1 VVAAVHT
8 EEIQS
13 ALPDRYRV
21 LREIGRG
28 GMAVVYLAE
37 DVPHER
43 EVAVKVLSPQLG
55 TAIDGERFRREIRIA
70 AQLSHPNILPAYDS
84 GGANGVL
91 FYVMPFVQGES
102 LRKRLDRVSQ
112 LTIED
117 AIAITCEVADALEYA
132 HGMGVVH
139 RDIKPE
145 NILLQSGHA
154 VVADFGIASVFED
167 NGSSRLTGT
176 GMSIGTAT
184 YMSPEQ
190 FSGQKVDGRSDM
202 YSLAC
207 VLYEMLVGAVP
218 FDGPNAMAIMAR
230 HTMQEVPSIR
240 MVRNAVPEELE
251 AIIMQA
257 MQKVPADRFASLGE
271 FKEALLGG
279 EHTAT
284 FIRSTRAYTAAYR
297 STHNR
302 RRVTPSRI
310 ALGGAIAAVLLTA
323 GILGARAVWPGGR
336 SALAGDANA
345 NRVGVLYFADDSKNG
360 QLRYLADGLT
370 ESLIDQLSQVSALD
384 VVSADGVRPF
394 RGASVPLDSISR
406 ALKVGTLVRGVV
418 EPGDKGVKVTVRL
431 TDPLSNT
438 DIAKKSID
446 LDTTDVANLQRQVAV
461 EVSEFLRSQLGNQ
474 VRLRDQRKS
483 TTNGEAWMLVQ
494 RAEKQRKDADSL
506 IAAHADAQAQLAFAQ
521 ADSFL
526 SRAERVDKGGFEAP
540 TVRSALALAHAQ
552 SIKRDQALL
561 ASVVDSGLA
570 FADRALATEP
580 RDADALQHKGELLF
594 LQYQQHLIADPGRA
608 ERVLA
613 QAESTLTKAVSIE
626 KNQAGAWAA
635 LSAIY
640 ARNSELQKANVA
652 AFNAYKA
659 DAYLSSAKTILT
671 RLFSTSYN
679 LESFPEAMQWCDEGS
694 RRFPRE
700 PYFVQ
705 CRLMMYLSKYKQ
717 PDIDSAWAYSRQYA
731 ALYPDSARV
740 VPRKKAE
747 VFVAGTLVRAGL
759 ADSARRVL
767 LRTRATPAEDPRH
780 DVQGYEVV
788 VRVMLGEQDEA
799 IRLIEDY
806 LTVNPEH
813 RKGFAARTV
822 WWWRDLQGNQKFQR
836 MIAGAH

>member
-1 VVAAVHT
+1 MHT

-21 LREIGRG
+21 IREIGRG
-28 GMAVVYLAE
+28 GMAIVYLAE
-37 DVPHER
+37 DIPHER

-55 TAIDGERFRREIRIA
+55 SAIDGERFRREIRIA

-132 HGMGVVH
+132 HGQGVVH

-154 VVADFGIASVFED
+154 VVADFGIARVFQDAGTE
-167 NGSSRLTGT
+167 RLTGT

-190 FSGQKVDGRSDM
+190 FSGEKVDGRSDM

-257 MQKVPADRFASLGE
+257 MQKVPADRFASVGD

-279 EHTAT
+279 GHTAT
-284 FIRSTRAYTAAYR
+284 FARTTRAYTSANRATR
-297 STHNR
+297 NR
-302 RRVTPSRI
+302 RRITPRRI
-310 ALGGAIAAVLLTA
+310 AVGASFAALLLTA
-323 GILGARAVWPGGR
+323 GIVGARAVWPANR

-345 NRVGVLYFADDSKNG
+345 NRVGVLYFVDESRNG

-370 ESLIDQLSQVSALD
+370 ESLIEQLSQVAALD

-394 RGASVPLDSISR
+394 RGASVALDSIAR
-406 ALKVGTLVRGVV
+406 VLKVNTVVRGVV
-418 EPGDKGVKVTVRL
+418 EPGDKGVRVTVRL
-431 TDPLSNT
+431 VDALSEV
-438 DIAKKSID
+438 DLAKKSME

-461 EVSEFLRSQLGNQ
+461 EVSEFLRRQLGDQ

-506 IAAHADAQAQLAFAQ
+506 VGAHADARAQVAFAQ

-526 SRAERVDKGGFEAP
+526 SRAEQIDTRGFEAP
-540 TVRSALALAHAQ
+540 TVRSALALARAQ
-552 SIKRDQALL
+552 SITRDPPLL
-561 ASVVDSGLA
+561 AAVVDSGLA
-570 FADRALATEP
+570 FANRALTAEP
-580 RDADALQHKGELLF
+580 RNADALQHKGELLF
-594 LQYQQHLIADPGRA
+594 LQYQQHLIADPRRA

-613 QAESTLTKAVSIE
+613 QAESTLTKAVSLE

-717 PDIDSAWAYSRQYA
+717 PDVDSAWSYARQYA
-731 ALYPDSARV
+731 ALYPDSAHA
-740 VPRKKAE
+740 VPHKKAE

-759 ADSARRVL
+759 ADSARHVL

-822 WWWRDLQGNQKFQR
+822 WWWRDLQSNQKFLR